1 MKINRYQWTVPVLKS
16 VPHILDSDRFQVIV
30 HSQIFAIE
38 CIHNVF
44 LRIRHGLKFQYPG
57 FISFQTQLFNFTFLQ

>member
-1 MKINRYQWTVPVLKS
+1 MLHPIFVTMKSNRYQWTARFLKS
-16 VPHILDSDRFQVIV
+16 VPHFLDPYRFQVIV

-44 LRIRHGLKFQYPG
+44 LRIHHGRKFQYLG
-57 FISFQTQLFNFTFLQ
+57 FMSLQT